1 MAKLLPRSR
10 SALWLTAAT
19 LLLLAVLLVR
29 HVLPPT
35 ARAAMVRADPDTVLA
50 DPALAAVALP
60 LGRSVFARH
69 CARCHG
75 IAGEADAARGVPSL
89 RDGEHLYGE
98 GRVAEIESIVR
109 HGIRSG
115 DRKGWNLAAM
125 PAYASARP
133 YAAEPIPP
141 LTPQAT
147 EDVTQFLLG
156 LARRSTDDAA
166 ATRGTDDAAAA
177 RGRRIYGGSG
187 GCWDCHGVDARG
199 DPAVGAPDLADPVW
213 LYGGT
218 AAAIRRSIA
227 YGRGGTSPAFAR
239 TLDAAAIRAVSAYV
253 ASLSAPPPE
262 TP

>member
-1 MAKLLPRSR
+1 MANPLPRSR
-10 SALWLTAAT
+10 SARWLAAAT

-29 HVLPPT
+29 HVLPQT
-35 ARAAMVRADPDTVLA
+35 ARAAMVRADPDMVLA
-50 DPALAAVALP
+50 EPALAAVALP

-75 IAGEADAARGVPSL
+75 IAGDADAARGVPSL

-166 ATRGTDDAAAA
+166 AA

-218 AAAIRRSIA
+218 APAIRRSIA
-227 YGRGGTSPAFAR
+227 YGRGGTSPAFAGA
-239 TLDAAAIRAVSAYV
+239 LDAAAIRAVSAYV